1 MQNHKL
7 ENGKERNDM
16 CYKADKHKHLSI
28 KLSEKLLDVPLFISD
43 FFDRYKSAAT
53 KNCNWGYIRDL
64 LQWLIDKGYIEKENI
79 SQITTEDMDKITS
92 NHVIKYLNE
101 LKDGITGR
109 KNSLDSI
116 CTKKN
121 VFSAFWNYMFMNK
134 YVTDNIIRHIPGHLY
149 KSEVTQKEVV
159 VPTDEQVENFLNNL
173 NSGNGN
179 EFNIIRNIA
188 IVKLIMGSG
197 IRSEELINLDV
208 NDLHLDEERPYIMVL
223 GKGKI
228 EQYDK
233 VYVSKEA
240 KECVEE
246 YLIERNIFVR
256 ENNVES
262 NGLFLSNERKRMSK
276 TAITSFFMNYSD
288 GTIFPHSLR
297 HLVGTKLYEKTKDIV
312 LVQKQLRHSS
322 LETAAKYYVHMS
334 EDTIADA
341 VAGL

>member
-1 MQNHKL
+1 
-7 ENGKERNDM
+7 M
-16 CYKADKHKHLSI
+16 CYKADKHKHLSL
-28 KLSEKLLDVPLFISD
+28 KLSEKLSDVPLFISD

-159 VPTDEQVENFLNNL
+159 VPTDGQVENFLNNL

-276 TAITSFFMNYSD
+276 TAITSFFDKYSD
-288 GTIFPHSLR
+288 DITPHQLR
-297 HLVGTKLYEKTKDIV
+297 HWHGTKLYEATKDIV
-312 LVQKQLRHSS
+312 KVQRQLRHSS
-322 LETAAKYYVHMS
+322 LETAAKYYVHID
-334 EDTIADA
+334 ENDIADA